1 MSRDTRI
8 SAEIE
13 KLKLIYT
20 DLSDNQK
27 DLVDDLIR
35 NAAFMTI
42 TLQDLQAIINEK
54 GVTVEYQNGAN
65 QWGTKQS
72 PEIEVYNKIIANY
85 LKIVKQL
92 SDLIPQKQ
100 ISESD
105 ELMNFIKG

>member
-1 MSRDTRI
+1 
-8 SAEIE
+8 
-13 KLKLIYT
+13 
-20 DLSDNQK
+20 
-27 DLVDDLIR
+27 
-35 NAAFMTI
+35 
-42 TLQDLQAIINEK
+42 LQAIINEK